1 MDKNRFIHFMG
12 CCFVLMATFFQTL
25 EITAYTPA
33 EAPNRTASGVWPE
46 MGVTC
51 AADYINGMKV
61 PFGTIIE
68 VPDMGRYIVQDRF
81 GAGHN
86 NRLDLFMLSVSDA
99 LQWGRRTVE
108 CKVIIPD

>member
-1 MDKNRFIHFMG
+1 MKSLKQFLVVFAVVI
-12 CCFVLMATFFQTL
+12 QTL

-51 AADYINGMKV
+51 AADYIAGRKV
-61 PFGTIIE
+61 PFGTVIE
-68 VPDMGRYIVQDRF
+68 IPGMGSYIVQDRF

-86 NRLDLFMLSVSDA
+86 NRVDIYMLSVTDA
-99 LQWGRRTVE
+99 MNWGRRWKE
-108 CKVIIPD
+108 CRIIFPD